1 MANSQLV
8 GKSFNVPIKILEYI
22 NNKLKKYSNYNNH
35 KGFKR
40 AEFII
45 QNKNCTYEML
55 KRIKNYFDYINPND
69 ENFDVIEYELN
80 GGDLMRDFVY
90 NTLKTQRNKTNIY
103 KKNTE
108 DLRVNNIGESV
119 VDYKHYA
126 ICILFNKDK
135 KVLLLKRSSYK
146 DQWEPNKW
154 CLPGGTIENNETPE
168 LAVKR
173 ELLEET
179 GISNVNIIK
188 EFKIVRNANQIE
200 HIFICVYDGELFDI
214 ELNFEH
220 SGYGWFSKSE
230 IEFLDTVPNL
240 NEYIIIGITNY

>member
-1 MANSQLV
+1 M
-8 GKSFNVPIKILEYI
+8 
-22 NNKLKKYSNYNNH
+22 NKLLYNKEYNIPDNIIKYIQNNVSKYSNN
-35 KGFKR
+35 KGIKR
-40 AEFII
+40 A
-45 QNKNCTYEML
+45 NNL
-55 KRIKNYFDYINPND
+55 IKNKKISYQLLKKMKNYYDYID
-69 ENFDVIEYELN
+69 YGNFDKIEYELN